1 MIAETGA
8 PHVTAHD
15 HDTATHDTAAHD
27 QAHGQTPSRSRPRPR
42 SRTQPLA
49 PPPAPSRAGL
59 QLLVLALGFVMASLD
74 TGIMNVAANDL
85 RARLGLIMSG
95 LTWVVDGYV
104 LAFAAL
110 LLLAGS
116 LAKRFG
122 SRRIYLI
129 GLAVFTAASLLGA
142 LAPNGGVLVAAR
154 FVQGV
159 GAALFMP
166 SSLSLLMHAFPEP
179 ARRAKILGIWSA
191 VVSTSVGLAP
201 TIGGVLVGTL
211 GWRSIF
217 LVNLPIG
224 LAGLLLTRRVI
235 AAVPARRSALGGS
248 GHVLGLLALGALSYA
263 LIEGPGMGWSA
274 PFVLGAFTVA
284 AVALAGFVIRE
295 RAART
300 PVLPVSLFA
309 DRSFAAANVV
319 GFLFNFAF
327 YGALFVLGLFLQ
339 TARGAGPVTAGLQML
354 PAVLVVPFGNMLY
367 ARFGQR
373 VGNRTALTVS
383 LALSAAGYVLLFLL
397 LAPGLPY
404 WVLAVVLA
412 CANFGSG
419 ISSPAMTGVLMAAA
433 GREHADIGSATLNA
447 NRQIGSLVGI
457 AGMGAVLTG
466 AGGGYQGVACAF
478 ALTAAALAAAA
489 VVGRL
494 GIRTRS

>member
-1 MIAETGA
+1 MITEKPA
-8 PHVTAHD
+8 PHATARED
-15 HDTATHDTAAHD
+15 GTATRGQGKA
-27 QAHGQTPSRSRPRPR
+27 QTPGPSPVRSRGG
-42 SRTQPLA
+42 A
-49 PPPAPSRAGL
+49 

-85 RARLGLIMSG
+85 RARLGLTMSG

-122 SRRIYLI
+122 ARRIYLV

-142 LAPNGGVLVAAR
+142 VAPNGAVLVAAR
-154 FVQGV
+154 FVQGA

-166 SSLSLLMHAFPEP
+166 SSLSLLMNAFPEP

-191 VVSTSVGLAP
+191 IISTSVGLAP
-201 TIGGVLVGTL
+201 TIGGLLVGTL

-235 AAVPARRSALGGS
+235 AAVPARGSALGGS
-248 GHVLGLLALGALSYA
+248 GHVLALLALGALSYA
-263 LIEGPGMGWSA
+263 LIEGPDRGWSA
-274 PFVLGAFTVA
+274 PFVLAAFAVA
-284 AVALAGFVIRE
+284 AAALAGFLVRE
-295 RAART
+295 RVART
-300 PVLPVSLFA
+300 PILPVSLFA

-339 TARGAGPVTAGLQML
+339 TARGASPVTAGLQML
-354 PAVLVVPFGNMLY
+354 PAVLVIPFGNMLY
-367 ARFGQR
+367 ARFGLR
-373 VGNRTALTVS
+373 IGNRTALTAS
-383 LALSAAGYVLLFLL
+383 LALSAAGYALLFLL

-412 CANFGSG
+412 VTNIGSG
-419 ISSPAMTGVLMAAA
+419 VSSPAMTGVLMAAA
-433 GREHADIGSATLNA
+433 GREHTDIGSATLNA

-466 AGGGYQGVACAF
+466 AGSGYQGAAFAF
-478 ALTAAALAAAA
+478 ALTAGALAIAA
-489 VVGRL
+489 VAGRM
-494 GIRTRS
+494 GIRTRA

>member
-1 MIAETGA
+1 MINQKAA
-8 PHVTAHD
+8 PRGTAHGEQP
-15 HDTATHDTAAHD
+15 AP
-27 QAHGQTPSRSRPRPR
+27 TPGRPRRRPVG
-42 SRTQPLA
+42 
-49 PPPAPSRAGL
+49 GL

-74 TGIMNVAANDL
+74 TGIMNVASNDL
-85 RARLGLIMSG
+85 RARLGLSMSG

-104 LAFAAL
+104 LAFASL

-122 SRRIYLI
+122 ARRIYLI

-142 LAPNGGVLVAAR
+142 VAPNGAVLVAAR
-154 FVQGV
+154 FVQGA

-179 ARRAKILGIWSA
+179 ARRAKILGLWSA
-191 VVSTSVGLAP
+191 IVSTSVGLAP
-201 TIGGVLVGTL
+201 TVGGLLVGTL

-224 LAGLLLTRRVI
+224 IVGLLLTRRVV
-235 AAVPARRSALGGS
+235 AAVPARASALGGS
-248 GHVLGLLALGALSYA
+248 GHVLGLLALGSLSFA
-263 LIEGPGMGWSA
+263 LIEGPDLGWSA
-274 PFVLGAFTVA
+274 PLVLAAFAVA
-284 AVALAGFVIRE
+284 ALAAAGFVVRE

-309 DRSFAAANVV
+309 DSSFSAANLV

-339 TARGAGPVTAGLQML
+339 TARGASPVTAGLQML

-367 ARFGQR
+367 ARIAPR
-373 VGNRTALTVS
+373 IGNRTALTAS

-397 LAPGLPY
+397 LGPGLPY
-404 WVLAVVLA
+404 WAIALILAV
-412 CANFGSG
+412 ANIGSG
-419 ISSPAMTGVLMAAA
+419 VSSPAMTGVLMAAA

-466 AGGGYQGVACAF
+466 AGGGYLGATYAF
-478 ALTAAALAAAA
+478 ALTAGALALAAVA
-489 VVGRL
+489 GRL
-494 GIRTRS
+494 GIRHRG

>member
-1 MIAETGA
+1 MITEKYVPQVSVREA
-8 PHVTAHD
+8 PSP
-15 HDTATHDTAAHD
+15 
-27 QAHGQTPSRSRPRPR
+27 GRPRP
-42 SRTQPLA
+42 
-49 PPPAPSRAGL
+49 GL

-74 TGIMNVAANDL
+74 TGIMNVAGNDL
-85 RARLGLIMSG
+85 RARLGLTMSG

-122 SRRIYLI
+122 ARRIYLV

-142 LAPNGGVLVAAR
+142 VAPDGAVLVAAR
-154 FVQGV
+154 FVQGA

-179 ARRAKILGIWSA
+179 ARRTKVLGIWSA
-191 VVSTSVGLAP
+191 IVSTSVGLAP
-201 TIGGVLVGTL
+201 AIGGVLVGTL

-224 LAGLLLTRRVI
+224 LAGLLLARRVI
-235 AAVPARRSALGGS
+235 AAVPARGPALGGV
-248 GHVLGLLALGALSYA
+248 GHVLGLLALGALSYG
-263 LIEGPGMGWSA
+263 LIEGPGTGWSA
-274 PFVLGAFTVA
+274 PFVLGAFAVA
-284 AVALAGFVIRE
+284 AVALAGFLVRE
-295 RAART
+295 RTART
-300 PVLPVSLFA
+300 PVLPAPLFA
-309 DRSFAAANVV
+309 DPGFAAANVV

-339 TARGAGPVTAGLQML
+339 TARGASPVTAGLQML
-354 PAVLVVPFGNMLY
+354 PAVLVIPLGNVLY
-367 ARFGQR
+367 ARFGLR
-373 VGNRTALTVS
+373 TGNRAALTAS
-383 LALSAAGYVLLFLL
+383 LALSAAGYALLFLT

-412 CANFGSG
+412 VTNTGSG
-419 ISSPAMTGVLMAAA
+419 VSSPAMTGVLMAAA

-466 AGGGYQGVACAF
+466 TGGGHRGAACAF
-478 ALTAAALAAAA
+478 ALAAGALAVAA
-489 VVGRL
+489 VAGRVGL
-494 GIRTRS
+494 RTRK

>member
-1 MIAETGA
+1 MITEKAAPGLTAGPEQADGGA
-8 PHVTAHD
+8 R
-15 HDTATHDTAAHD
+15 
-27 QAHGQTPSRSRPRPR
+27 GSRSHSR
-42 SRTQPLA
+42 S
-49 PPPAPSRAGL
+49 GV

-74 TGIMNVAANDL
+74 TGIMNVAATDL
-85 RARLGLIMSG
+85 RARLGLSMSG

-122 SRRIYLI
+122 ARRIYLV
-129 GLAVFTAASLLGA
+129 GLAVFTGASLLGA
-142 LAPNGGVLVAAR
+142 VAPDGVVLVAAR

-191 VVSTSVGLAP
+191 IVSTSVGLAP
-201 TIGGVLVGTL
+201 TIGGLLVGTL

-224 LAGLLLTRRVI
+224 IAGLLLTRRFV
-235 AAVPARRSALGGS
+235 AAVPARGTALGGS
-248 GHVLGLLALGALSYA
+248 GHVLGLLALGSLSYA
-263 LIEGPGMGWSA
+263 LIEGPDKGWSA
-274 PFVLGAFTVA
+274 PLVLGAF
-284 AVALAGFVIRE
+284 AVASLAVTGFLLRE

-300 PVLPVSLFA
+300 PVLPVALFA
-309 DRSFAAANVV
+309 DSSFTAANVV

-339 TARGAGPVTAGLQML
+339 TARGASPVTAGLQML
-354 PAVLVVPFGNMLY
+354 PAVLVIPAGNMLY
-367 ARFGQR
+367 ARIAPR
-373 VGNRTALTVS
+373 IGNRAALTGA

-412 CANFGSG
+412 LTNIGSG
-419 ISSPAMTGVLMAAA
+419 VSSPAMTGVLMAAA
-433 GREHADIGSATLNA
+433 GREHTDIASATLNA

-466 AGGGYQGVACAF
+466 AGDGYQGAACAF
-478 ALTAAALAAAA
+478 ALTAGALAVAALA
-489 VVGRL
+489 GRL
-494 GIRTRS
+494 GIRTRG

>member
-1 MIAETGA
+1 MITEKAASG
-8 PHVTAHD
+8 VTAGP
-15 HDTATHDTAAHD
+15 D
-27 QAHGQTPSRSRPRPR
+27 QADDGARGPRPHSRS
-42 SRTQPLA
+42 
-49 PPPAPSRAGL
+49 GV

-74 TGIMNVAANDL
+74 TGIMNVAATDL
-85 RARLGLIMSG
+85 RARLGLSMSG

-122 SRRIYLI
+122 ARRIYLV
-129 GLAVFTAASLLGA
+129 GLAVFTGASLLGA
-142 LAPNGGVLVAAR
+142 VAPNGAALVAAR

-191 VVSTSVGLAP
+191 IVSTSVGLAP
-201 TIGGVLVGTL
+201 TIGGLLVGTL

-224 LAGLLLTRRVI
+224 IAGLLLTRRFV
-235 AAVPARRSALGGS
+235 AAVPARGTALGGS
-248 GHVLGLLALGALSYA
+248 GHVLGLLALGSLSYA
-263 LIEGPGMGWSA
+263 LIEGPGKGWSA
-274 PFVLGAFTVA
+274 PVVLGAFAVA
-284 AVALAGFVIRE
+284 ALAVTGFLLRE

-300 PVLPVSLFA
+300 PVLPVALFA
-309 DRSFAAANVV
+309 DSSFTAANVV

-339 TARGAGPVTAGLQML
+339 TARGASPVTAGLQML
-354 PAVLVVPFGNMLY
+354 PAVLVIPVGNMIY
-367 ARFGQR
+367 ARIAPR
-373 VGNRTALTVS
+373 IGNRTALTGA

-404 WVLAVVLA
+404 WVIAVVLA
-412 CANFGSG
+412 LTNIGSG
-419 ISSPAMTGVLMAAA
+419 VGSPAMTGVLMAAA
-433 GREHADIGSATLNA
+433 GREHTDIGSATLNA

-466 AGGGYQGVACAF
+466 AGDGYQGAAYAF
-478 ALTAAALAAAA
+478 VLTAGALAVAALA
-489 VVGRL
+489 GRL
-494 GIRTRS
+494 GIRTPS

>member
-1 MIAETGA
+1 MIAEKGA
-8 PHVTAHD
+8 PHVTAPD
-15 HDTATHDTAAHD
+15 HGTAAHD
-27 QAHGQTPSRSRPRPR
+27 QAHGQTQPRPQA
-42 SRTQPLA
+42 RTLA
-49 PPPAPSRAGL
+49 PPPAPSRDNL
-59 QLLVLALGFVMASLD
+59 QLLILALGFVMASLD
-74 TGIMNVAANDL
+74 TGIMNVAANEL
-85 RARLGLIMSG
+85 RARLGLTMSG

-122 SRRIYLI
+122 ARRIYLI

-235 AAVPARRSALGGS
+235 AAVPARGSALGGS

-274 PFVLGAFTVA
+274 HFVLGAFAVA
-284 AVALAGFVIRE
+284 AVALAGFVVRE

-339 TARGAGPVTAGLQML
+339 TARGESPVTAGLQML
-354 PAVLVVPFGNMLY
+354 PAVLVIPFGNMLY
-367 ARFGQR
+367 ARFGLR
-373 VGNRTALTVS
+373 VGNRTALTAS

-466 AGGGYQGVACAF
+466 AGDGYQGAAYAF

-494 GIRTRS
+494 GIRTRA

>member
-1 MIAETGA
+1 MITEKAA
-8 PHVTAHD
+8 PHATAHEAG
-15 HDTATHDTAAHD
+15 TATQGQGQGEG
-27 QAHGQTPSRSRPRPR
+27 QAQAPASPPGRSR
-42 SRTQPLA
+42 
-49 PPPAPSRAGL
+49 GGV

-85 RARLGLIMSG
+85 RARLGLTMSG

-122 SRRIYLI
+122 ARRIYLV

-142 LAPNGGVLVAAR
+142 VAPNGAVLVAAR

-191 VVSTSVGLAP
+191 IVSTSVGLAP
-201 TIGGVLVGTL
+201 TVGGLLVGTL

-235 AAVPARRSALGGS
+235 AAVPARGSALGGS

-263 LIEGPGMGWSA
+263 LIEGPDRGWSA
-274 PFVLGAFTVA
+274 PVVLGAFAVA
-284 AVALAGFVIRE
+284 AVALAGFLVRE
-295 RAART
+295 RAVRA
-300 PVLPVSLFA
+300 PILPVSLFA
-309 DRSFAAANVV
+309 DRSFAAANAV

-339 TARGAGPVTAGLQML
+339 TARGASPVTAGLQML
-354 PAVLVVPFGNMLY
+354 PAVLVLPFGNMLY
-367 ARFGQR
+367 ARFGPR
-373 VGNRTALTVS
+373 IGNRTALTAS
-383 LALSAAGYVLLFLL
+383 LALSAAGYVLLFLI

-404 WVLAVVLA
+404 WALAVVLA
-412 CANFGSG
+412 LTNIGG
-419 ISSPAMTGVLMAAA
+419 GVSSPALTGVLMAAA
-433 GREHADIGSATLNA
+433 GREHTDIGSATLNA

-466 AGGGYQGVACAF
+466 AGDGYQGAAFAF
-478 ALTAAALAAAA
+478 ALTAGALAVAA
-489 VVGRL
+489 VVGRM
-494 GIRTRS
+494 GIRARA

>member
-1 MIAETGA
+1 MITQ
-8 PHVTAHD
+8 
-15 HDTATHDTAAHD
+15 TAA
-27 QAHGQTPSRSRPRPR
+27 PRPAA
-42 SRTQPLA
+42 SGEQA
-49 PPPAPSRAGL
+49 PANQRKQARGGL

-85 RARLGLIMSG
+85 RARLGLSMSG

-104 LAFAAL
+104 LAFASL

-116 LAKRFG
+116 LAKRYG
-122 SRRIYLI
+122 ARRIYLV
-129 GLAVFTAASLLGA
+129 GLAAFTVASLLGA
-142 LAPNGGVLVAAR
+142 VAPNGTALVAAR
-154 FVQGV
+154 FAQGV

-179 ARRAKILGIWSA
+179 ARRAKVLGVWSA
-191 VVSTSVGLAP
+191 IVSTSVGLAP
-201 TIGGVLVGTL
+201 TLGGLLVGTL

-224 LAGLLLTRRVI
+224 IVGLLLTRRVV
-235 AAVPARRSALGGS
+235 AAVPARGSALGGS
-248 GHVLGLLALGALSYA
+248 GHVLGLLALGSLSYA
-263 LIEGPGMGWSA
+263 LIEGPGKGWSA
-274 PFVLGAFTVA
+274 PLVLGAFALA
-284 AVALAGFVIRE
+284 ALAAAGFVVRE
-295 RAART
+295 RASRT
-300 PVLPVSLFA
+300 PVLPVVLFS
-309 DRSFAAANVV
+309 DSRFSAANVV

-354 PAVLVVPFGNMLY
+354 PAVLVIPLGNMLY
-367 ARFGQR
+367 ARIGPR
-373 VGNRTALTVS
+373 IGNRAALAGS
-383 LALSAAGYVLLFLL
+383 LAVSAAGYVLLFLL

-404 WVLAVVLA
+404 GVIAVTLAVT
-412 CANFGSG
+412 NIGSG
-419 ISSPAMTGVLMAAA
+419 VASPAMTGVLMEAA

-466 AGGGYQGVACAF
+466 AGGGYQGASHAF

-494 GIRTRS
+494 GVRARS

>member
-1 MIAETGA
+1 MITEKAA
-8 PHVTAHD
+8 PGVTAGP
-15 HDTATHDTAAHD
+15 D
-27 QAHGQTPSRSRPRPR
+27 QADDGARGPRPHSRS
-42 SRTQPLA
+42 
-49 PPPAPSRAGL
+49 GV

-74 TGIMNVAANDL
+74 TGIMNVAATDL
-85 RARLGLIMSG
+85 RARLGLSMSG

-122 SRRIYLI
+122 ARRIYLV
-129 GLAVFTAASLLGA
+129 GLAVFTGASLLGA
-142 LAPNGGVLVAAR
+142 VAPNGAALVAAR

-191 VVSTSVGLAP
+191 IVSTSVGLAP
-201 TIGGVLVGTL
+201 TIGGLLVGTL

-224 LAGLLLTRRVI
+224 IAGLLLTRRFV
-235 AAVPARRSALGGS
+235 AAVPARGTALGGS
-248 GHVLGLLALGALSYA
+248 GHVLGLLALGSLSYA
-263 LIEGPGMGWSA
+263 LIEGPDKGWSA
-274 PFVLGAFTVA
+274 PVVLGAFAVA
-284 AVALAGFVIRE
+284 ALAVTGFLLRE

-300 PVLPVSLFA
+300 PVLPVALFA
-309 DRSFAAANVV
+309 DSSFTAANVV

-339 TARGAGPVTAGLQML
+339 TARGASPVTAGLQML
-354 PAVLVVPFGNMLY
+354 PAVLVIPVGNMIY
-367 ARFGQR
+367 ARIAPR
-373 VGNRTALTVS
+373 IGNRTALTGA

-404 WVLAVVLA
+404 WVIAVVLA
-412 CANFGSG
+412 LTNIGSG
-419 ISSPAMTGVLMAAA
+419 VGSPAMTGVLMAAA
-433 GREHADIGSATLNA
+433 GREHTDIGSATLNA

-457 AGMGAVLTG
+457 AGMGAVLAG
-466 AGGGYQGVACAF
+466 AGDGYQGAAYAF
-478 ALTAAALAAAA
+478 VLTAGALAVAALA
-489 VVGRL
+489 GRL
-494 GIRTRS
+494 GIRTPS